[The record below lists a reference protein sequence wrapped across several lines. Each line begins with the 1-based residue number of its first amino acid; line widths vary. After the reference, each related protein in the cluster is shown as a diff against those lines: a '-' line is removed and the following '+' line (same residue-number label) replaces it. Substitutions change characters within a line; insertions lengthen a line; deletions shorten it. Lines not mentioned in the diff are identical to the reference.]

1 MLVANNKNLNLSI
14 KNWLYINMMIMSTFV
29 NIYIENAFI
38 ITSQFLNFK
47 NMNWL
52 IDWIINKLNNS
63 Y

>member
-1 MLVANNKNLNLSI
+1 
-14 KNWLYINMMIMSTFV
+14 MMIMNTFV
-29 NIYIENAFI
+29 NIYFENAI
-38 ITSQFLNFK
+38 NTSSDFFNFK

>member
-1 MLVANNKNLNLSI
+1 
-14 KNWLYINMMIMSTFV
+14 MMIMSTFV

-47 NMNWL
+47 TMNWL